1 MTARLHLVRPAPN
14 VPNVPHVPHAPHVV
28 RAPYLP
34 TAMLDSAV
42 TYPVDSGVA
51 VTSEVPDD
59 LPTHVLRFGE
69 RPSARGGAG
78 PRLLDALEYTGL
90 DGRGGGRFPAA
101 AKWRT
106 HLAAGGG
113 GLVVANGAESEPASA
128 KDATLLQ
135 YRTHLVLDGLA
146 CAVEVVGARATV
158 VWLHE
163 GAPAV
168 HAAVVRALDER
179 RAAGLIEPPVRIAVG
194 PGRYLS
200 GESSAIVRALSGG
213 PALPDFRR
221 VPAAVSGVAGRPTLV
236 HNVETL
242 ARTALAARPGAGDR
256 AQTTMLTVATAWG
269 RTVVEVAASTRL
281 SQVVDDVLGPGSSR
295 DHQAILVGGYGGTW
309 IAAHMLGT
317 LRATE
322 SIARLHGLSL
332 GAGVL
337 LPLHRHSCGLAE
349 TAAIAEYLA
358 EASAR
363 QCGPC
368 VFGLRELADLLAAVV
383 DLRSRRRDAARL
395 QVLLDEIAG
404 RGACHHPDGAA
415 RMVVSA
421 LRTFADDVRSH
432 LRMSGCLHGGVDAFF
447 PVPRAG

>member
-1 MTARLHLVRPAPN
+1 MTAQLHVVRPAAHP
-14 VPNVPHVPHAPHVV
+14 PRVPHVSHAPRTPHPP
-28 RAPYLP
+28 ADL
-34 TAMLDSAV
+34 LDSAV
-42 TYPVDSGVA
+42 TYPVDSDVA
-51 VTSEVPDD
+51 VTSQVPDD

-78 PRLLDALEYTGL
+78 LRLLDTLERTGL

-146 CAVEVVGARATV
+146 CAAEVVGAQGAV

-163 GAPAV
+163 GARAV

-179 RAAGLIEPPVRIAVG
+179 RAAGLIEPPVYIATG

-242 ARTALAARPGAGDR
+242 ARTALAARQGAADR
-256 AQTTMLTVATAWG
+256 APTTLLTVATAWG
-269 RTVVEVAASTRL
+269 RTVVESAASTRL
-281 SQVVDDVLGPGSSR
+281 SEVVDGVLGPGASL
-295 DHQAILVGGYGGTW
+295 DHQAVLVGGYGGTW
-309 IAAHMLGT
+309 TAAHTLQT

-322 SIARLHGLSL
+322 SVARLHGLSL
-332 GAGVL
+332 GAGVMM
-337 LPLHRHSCGLAE
+337 PLHRDSCGLAE

-368 VFGLRELADLLAAVV
+368 VFGLRELADLLATLV

-395 QVLLDEIAG
+395 QLLLDEIAG
-404 RGACHHPDGAA
+404 RGACHHPDGAV
-415 RMVVSA
+415 RMVASA
-421 LRTFADDVRSH
+421 LRTFADDVGSH
-432 LRMSGCLHGGVDAFF
+432 LRMGGCLHGGVDVFF